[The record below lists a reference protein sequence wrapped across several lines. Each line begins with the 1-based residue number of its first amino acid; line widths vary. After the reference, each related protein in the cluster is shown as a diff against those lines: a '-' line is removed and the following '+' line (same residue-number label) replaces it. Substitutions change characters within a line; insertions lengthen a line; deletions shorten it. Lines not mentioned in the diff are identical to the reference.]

1 MAQRAKA
8 PCFVHSFFGLGPT
21 SLTSLTGICLPD
33 IWLRHCQLPSL
44 SHSSFR
50 TCWDWALFSLCHQ
63 LLSVPL
69 TLSSW
74 LCPRPGGILPLSHLC
89 GAIQVPKKVRS
100 LGASSG
106 CGTMDWADSHFPV
119 RQNPLCT
126 TTLSQIPSVL
136 FHCCAAKFACI
147 NYCII
152 QKNV

>member
-74 LCPRPGGILPLSHLC
+74 LCPRPGGDPAPLPSLWSYTGAKEGQEPWCVLRLWNNGLGRLPLPCEAKSPVYHDPISDTIC
-89 GAIQVPKKVRS
+89 S
-100 LGASSG
+100 L
-106 CGTMDWADSHFPV
+106 
-119 RQNPLCT
+119 PLLRC
-126 TTLSQIPSVL
+126 QI
-136 FHCCAAKFACI
+136 CM
-147 NYCII
+147 Y
-152 QKNV
+152 